1 MSTISGAER
10 PAITV
15 SDLVF
20 HWPDGTPVLGDDT
33 AGFNL
38 VVPPGRS
45 GLVGANGSGKSTL
58 MALLAGRRLPDR
70 GVVSATGHVAYLPQD
85 LTLDLAQ
92 PVDVFLGVADTR
104 SALTALDEGEAG
116 PACIEHL
123 LEVIGT
129 NWDIEAHTVAEL
141 ARLGLPADVLD
152 RELGQLSGG
161 EVTRLGITRLL
172 LQAPDV
178 MLLDEPTNNLD
189 RPARQQLYDV
199 VDSYPGAL
207 LVVSHD
213 RDLLERMDR
222 MGELREGNLRWYGG
236 GYSSYLARVTAEQES
251 AQQAMVAAKADVRRQ
266 QSDRQEAERLIA
278 QRRRQGARNAV
289 TSNMGKGGQH
299 YWANRSEKHASSY
312 RATHQQRLDEARDRL
327 TDAEARLHDD
337 PTIRID
343 LPDTDVPPGR
353 EVLTTSGLVLRTGT
367 AIEVHL
373 RGPERVAITGRNG
386 SGKTTLLRTIT
397 DELPPSAG
405 TLRRKVPVALL
416 PQRLTLLDDDLSVV
430 DNVAATAPSVQIGE
444 IRARLAK
451 FLFRGRAADKLV
463 GVLSGGE
470 RFRATLA
477 SLLLA
482 DPAPQLLLLDE
493 PTNNLDFASYEALVK
508 ALESYRGALVVVSH
522 DARFLSDIGVTRVV
536 DLDVLTHQQQS
547 DR

>member
-20 HWPDGTPVLGDDT
+20 HRPDGTPVLGDDT

-129 NWDIEAHTVAEL
+129 NWDIEARTVAEL

-199 VDSYPGAL
+199 VDSYLGAP

-367 AIEVHL
+367 AIEVDL
-373 RGPERVAITGRNG
+373 RGPERVAITG
-386 SGKTTLLRTIT
+386 
-397 DELPPSAG
+397 
-405 TLRRKVPVALL
+405 RKVPVALL
-416 PQRLTLLDDDLSVV
+416 PQRLTLLDDDRSVI

-451 FLFRGRAADKLV
+451 FLFRGRTADKLV

-508 ALESYRGALVVVSH
+508 APPAAVGSLTPASRSAPEAYPQPVEADLSLRALERTEVRYPW
-522 DARFLSDIGVTRVV
+522 
-536 DLDVLTHQQQS
+536 
-547 DR
+547 